1 MSYINETQSDV
12 YTESGEFSAYR
23 EFKMHQ
29 KEVAFKILYLL
40 NHVVMFKALYSV
52 FFIYLFRMVAIWIQ
66 TNRLEKLQHL

>member
-1 MSYINETQSDV
+1 MKHNLMSTPKVGNSLLTGNLKSI
-12 YTESGEFSAYR
+12 
-23 EFKMHQ
+23 K
-29 KEVAFKILYLL
+29 KKLPFKILYLL

>member
-1 MSYINETQSDV
+1 MKHYLMSTPKVGNSLLTGNLKCI
-12 YTESGEFSAYR
+12 
-23 EFKMHQ
+23 K
-29 KEVAFKILYLL
+29 KKLPFKILYLL